1 MQWLTCVRVV
11 YVLTLLHR
19 PPMDP
24 RSDKPFYFAPLNPK
38 LAQTRYT
45 AAKAMLADQVRGMVT
60 TL

>member
-1 MQWLTCVRVV
+1 
-11 YVLTLLHR
+11 
-19 PPMDP
+19 MDP